1 LNEDPNCPVFF
12 ACNKSISFLTN
23 FTACIEKAG
32 VAVYQL
38 SMRLIFMGTP
48 EFAVPALAQLVR
60 DGHEVA
66 AVFTQPDKP
75 VGRGKQLHAPP
86 VKTFALEHNI
96 TVHQPAKIKTND
108 EVRAV
113 FESIKPDACIVAA
126 YGKILPEWLLKI
138 PRLGCINIH
147 ASLLPKYRGAAPI
160 NWAIANGENE
170 AGVTLM
176 QMDAGM
182 DTGAML
188 SKRATPIAPDET
200 AIELTTRLSQIGA
213 ELLSETL
220 PQIENGEITPEAQD
234 ETQVTYAPI
243 LKREDGLI
251 NWQMSATEIAN
262 RVRAFQ
268 PWPSVFT
275 MFRGAR
281 LIFWRAREVSQGS
294 TIFSEQM
301 EPAKIVAIDKSGFI
315 IRCADA
321 SLLQVEEVQLEGK
334 RRVPARD
341 FLNGSRVSVGDS
353 LGDSAAT

>member
-1 LNEDPNCPVFF
+1 
-12 ACNKSISFLTN
+12 
-23 FTACIEKAG
+23 
-32 VAVYQL
+32 
-38 SMRLIFMGTP
+38 MRLIFMGTP
-48 EFAVPALAQLVR
+48 EFAVPTLAQLVH

-75 VGRGKQLHAPP
+75 VGRSKQLHAPP
-86 VKTFALEHNI
+86 VKAFALEHNI
-96 TVHQPAKIKTND
+96 AVHQPAKIKTNE

-113 FESIKPDACIVAA
+113 FETIKPDACIVAA

-138 PRLGCINIH
+138 PRLGCINVH

-160 NWAIANGENE
+160 NWAIANGESE
-170 AGVTLM
+170 TGVTVM
-176 QMDAGM
+176 QMDVGM

-188 SKRATPIAPDET
+188 SKRATKIVVDET
-200 AIELTTRLSQIGA
+200 AVELTTRLSQIGA
-213 ELLSETL
+213 ELLSESL
-220 PQIENGEITPEAQD
+220 PQIESGEITPEPQNEVEA
-234 ETQVTYAPI
+234 TYAPI

-281 LIFWRAREVSQGS
+281 LIFWRAKEVMADDGS
-294 TIFSEQM
+294 VTVNEPV
-301 EPAKIVAIDKSGFI
+301 EPAKITATDKSGFI
-315 IRCADA
+315 IQCANA
-321 SLLQVEEVQLEGK
+321 SLLHVEEVQLEGK

-341 FLNGSRVSVGDS
+341 FLNGSRLNVGDS
-353 LGDSAAT
+353 LGNSPAN